1 MLGNRMQSLSRC
13 HSTMSSWSC
22 STTGEMPFLR
32 AKPNVRYAEHTVL
45 WHRYL
50 SQIVSIE
57 KLTKTIFLSKDG
69 TETCQFCLPSWTR
82 AALAPTL
89 DCGGCA
95 MPPTPEN
102 SACATSPEAR
112 TKRTRRSCSSCRWQP
127 CSIPSTRR
135 LPLLVHASPN
145 HTCASS
151 TAATWRPPHP
161 TCPVA
166 DVVRHPPPQLRLY
179 VPIGCQGQPA
189 QEGDNPRTM
198 LITQHATYRWN
209 WSTHSLQMLRG
220 KSCTKTMQKLCNI
233 FSKSS
238 ASTTSA
244 RSSKPSLSDHVQ
256 GSARACRS
264 HSRVATR
271 STSSSRAM
279 STKRHQSPVA
289 SKRNIRCRV

>member
-32 AKPNVRYAEHTVL
+32 ARPNVRYAEHTVL

-95 MPPTPEN
+95 MLPTPEN
-102 SACATSPEAR
+102 SACATSPEAK
-112 TKRTRRSCSSCRWQP
+112 TKRTRHSCSSCRWKP

-135 LPLLVHASPN
+135 LPLLGRASPN

-151 TAATWRPPHP
+151 TAETLRLPHP

-189 QEGDNPRTM
+189 QQGGNPLT
-198 LITQHATYRWN
+198 I
-209 WSTHSLQMLRG
+209 
-220 KSCTKTMQKLCNI
+220 
-233 FSKSS
+233 
-238 ASTTSA
+238 
-244 RSSKPSLSDHVQ
+244 
-256 GSARACRS
+256 
-264 HSRVATR
+264 
-271 STSSSRAM
+271 
-279 STKRHQSPVA
+279 
-289 SKRNIRCRV
+289 